1 VLILNEMNSHR
12 EDGPINKGCDPVE
25 KSNIVLIAE
34 DDNEIRDLIC
44 TQLELDGFKVICVT
58 DGDQAVSKSR
68 SLKPDVIVMDLKMPK
83 MNGIEAIKVLK
94 EDSSTRHIPII
105 VGTVVEERE
114 DIVKSFEAGAIS
126 YISKPYYMPELKARI
141 SSVLESKKLYDN
153 LIQSEGKYRLL
164 VENAKEAILVIQD
177 EILTFYNP
185 RASQLF
191 DYPEHKL
198 RSTPFVEFL
207 HSEDRDEFR
216 EYQERTLLG
225 RRACPALSFR
235 LLVKDGNFR
244 WLEAKGVL
252 IDWDGKPATL
262 HFITD
267 ITARKRAEEEMRF
280 LAFYDCLTGLPN
292 RLMFN
297 EHMNQ
302 TLAYAKRNNNLLA
315 TLFLDLD
322 HFKRVNDTLGHP
334 LGDMLLNAVGERLI
348 RIIRKSDI
356 LARNVEDI
364 CNTNLARFGGDEF
377 VLLLTNIKKA
387 QDAAKVAR
395 RILYTLSDAFVLD
408 SHKIFI
414 TTSIGI
420 SLFPADGQDGE
431 TLIKN
436 ADKAMYHAK
445 KVGRNNYQFYS
456 DSTQDSTPERVTLK
470 ADLYKALEAK
480 ELLLYY
486 QPQVSIDTRSII
498 GTEALIRWQHA
509 NLGVV
514 PPADIIPLAEE
525 SGLIES
531 VSKWV
536 LQTACKQNLAWREA
550 GLTEMRMSVNLS
562 SLLFKEEKLVDLISE
577 VLDESGADPS
587 FLEIELP
594 ESSLIQEENA
604 VKALRDLKDLGVRI
618 AADDFGTSYSSLHHL
633 KNVPLDVLK
642 IDRSFIKNIPENADN
657 AAIVAATIAMAH
669 SLNIEVVAV
678 GVETEAQLEF
688 LRERGCDIIQ
698 GYLFS
703 PPLPAYDIIPLLQEE
718 GLEITA
724 C

>member
-1 VLILNEMNSHR
+1 VLILTEMNSPR

-25 KSNIVLIAE
+25 KSNVVLVAE
-34 DDNEIRDLIC
+34 DDNEIRDLVC

-58 DGDQAVSKSR
+58 NGDQAVSESR

-83 MNGIEAIKVLK
+83 MNGIDAIKVLK
-94 EDSSTRHIPII
+94 EDRSTRHIPII
-105 VGTVVEERE
+105 VATVVEEKE

-141 SSVLESKKLYDN
+141 NSVLESKKLYDN

-164 VENAKEAILVIQD
+164 VENANEAILVIQD

-191 DYPEHKL
+191 DYPENKL
-198 RSTPFVEFL
+198 SSTPFVEFL
-207 HSEDRDEFR
+207 HAEDRDEFR
-216 EYQERTLLG
+216 EYQERALLG

-235 LLVKDGNFR
+235 LLAKDGNFR
-244 WLEAKGVL
+244 WVEAKGVP

-322 HFKRVNDTLGHP
+322 HFKRVNDTLGHH

-364 CNTNLARFGGDEF
+364 CNTNIARFGGDEF

-408 SHKIFI
+408 SQKIFI

-445 KVGRNNYQFYS
+445 KVGRNNYQFYADS
-456 DSTQDSTPERVTLK
+456 DQDSTPERVTLK
-470 ADLYKALEAK
+470 SDLYKALEDK

-525 SGLIES
+525 SGLIDS

-577 VLDESGADPS
+577 LLDESGADPS

-604 VKALRDLKDLGVRI
+604 VRALRDLKDLGVRI
-618 AADDFGTSYSSLHHL
+618 AADDFGTGYSSLHHL
-633 KNVPLDVLK
+633 RNIPLDVLK
-642 IDRSFIKNIPENADN
+642 IDRSFIKNIPENDDN

-669 SLNIEVVAV
+669 SLNMEVVAV